1 MAYGGLITRHSTD
14 PGSSSGPSPPTTV
27 VEYRKDGTVSKMRS
41 HKGNIPILP
50 QTKLCPQ
57 CPAKFTRTTHLN
69 RHLRTHTG
77 ERLHRCDTCEAQFTR
92 SDLLTRHKKTC
103 GDPSHANRTRRRS
116 CQACANSKVK
126 CDLQQP
132 CSKCQARGKG
142 CVFVIRAPRSSA
154 VAKMTAAPAAVPEHL
169 AHPINGPGS
178 KIAGPLISLRPPSP
192 VASHPTSPHP
202 NVPPDRQ
209 GQCSYNWNASASGHL
224 ENQPEELGFYSDGS
238 SPSPPSETISSTG
251 DIGLSPP
258 SDPAAVQ
265 TQINTFYSSNE
276 VFEPF
281 LPSEI
286 PGYNTVSVGDNSTRE
301 GCLPHTPL
309 LSSSTEESLPF
320 ASQAVGVQ
328 RPHHTDTLLYP
339 PTSSQQVPSS
349 ADHSQRQCYTEDNY
363 IPQYTTAIDVC
374 YQALSEHQ
382 HYRHVDS
389 SEYTRNRTKPASP
402 YGSGGMWRTSCEGLV
417 SSPPQYNYPAKGAG
431 DAFCE
436 KPYRCPTT
444 NQPRVAIDYTN
455 HWAVPSE
462 MVRMAMSD
470 PSSRHVEGD
479 AQTSRSYRSE
489 CLTDV
494 IRWNGYNVMRRQV
507 TSTDFA

>member
-1 MAYGGLITRHSTD
+1 MAYGVLITHHSTD
-14 PGSSSGPSPPTTV
+14 PGSSSGPSPHTTV

-116 CQACANSKVK
+116 CQACASSKVK

-132 CSKCQARGKG
+132 CSKCQARGKE
-142 CVFVIRAPRSSA
+142 CVFAVRPPKSST
-154 VAKMTAAPAAVPEHL
+154 VAKMTAAPAVIPDHTAR
-169 AHPINGPGS
+169 PINGLGS
-178 KIAGPLISLRPPSP
+178 KFSAPPISFHHPSP
-192 VASHPTSPHP
+192 VVSHPRPLHP
-202 NVPPDRQ
+202 AVPSNRQ
-209 GQCSYNWNASASGHL
+209 GQCPYNWNAASDHL
-224 ENQPEELGFYSDGS
+224 ESRPEEVGIHSDGS
-238 SPSPPSETISSTG
+238 SPSPSEAISSTSDVG
-251 DIGLSPP
+251 PSPP
-258 SDPAAVQ
+258 SDPAVVQ
-265 TQINTFYSSNE
+265 NQVNTFYSNNE

-286 PGYNTVSVGDNSTRE
+286 TQYNTVSVDDNNTCE
-301 GCLPHTPL
+301 TCIPHTPL
-309 LSSSTEESLPF
+309 LSSSAEESLSF
-320 ASQAVGVQ
+320 ASQAAGVQQ
-328 RPHHTDTLLYP
+328 RPHHSDTLLYP
-339 PTSSQQVPSS
+339 PSSSQQVLAS
-349 ADHSQRQCYTEDNY
+349 AEHTRQCYAEDNC

-389 SEYTRNRTKPASP
+389 SEYTRSRTKSAGP
-402 YGSGGMWRTSCEGLV
+402 YSSGGAWRTSCEGLV
-417 SSPPQYNYPAKGAG
+417 NSQLQYNYPAKGAG
-431 DAFCE
+431 DAFSGE
-436 KPYRCPTT
+436 KPYRYPTT
-444 NQPRVAIDYTN
+444 NQPRAGIDYVN
-455 HWAVPSE
+455 HWSIPSE
-462 MVRMAMSD
+462 MVRVAMSD
-470 PSSRHVEGD
+470 PSSRHTEGD
-479 AQTSRSYRSE
+479 GQTSRSHRSE
-489 CLTDV
+489 CLADA
-494 IRWNGYNVMRRQV
+494 IRWNGHNIMRRQV

>member
-1 MAYGGLITRHSTD
+1 MAYSGLITRHCTD
-14 PGSSSGPSPPTTV
+14 PGSSAGPSPRTTV

-41 HKGNIPILP
+41 HKGNVPILP
-50 QTKLCPQ
+50 QTKLCPE

-132 CSKCQARGKG
+132 CSKCQARGKE
-142 CVFVIRAPRSSA
+142 CVFVVRPPRSST
-154 VAKMTAAPAAVPEHL
+154 VAKMTAASAIIPEHT
-169 AHPINGPGS
+169 ARPNNGLGS
-178 KIAGPLISLRPPSP
+178 KFSATPVSLQPSSP
-192 VASHPTSPHP
+192 VMSHPTSLHP
-202 NVPPDRQ
+202 SAPRDRQ
-209 GQCSYNWNASASGHL
+209 GRQCPYNWNASASDQL
-224 ENQPEELGFYSDGS
+224 ESRPEDLGFHSDGS
-238 SPSPPSETISSTG
+238 SPSPSEAISTTS
-251 DIGLSPP
+251 DIGPSPP

-265 TQINTFYSSNE
+265 NHINTFYSDNE

-281 LPSEI
+281 LPGEI
-286 PGYNTVSVGDNSTRE
+286 TGYNTVSVGDNSTRE
-301 GCLPHTPL
+301 AYIPHTPL
-309 LSSSTEESLPF
+309 LSSSAEESLPF
-320 ASQAVGVQ
+320 ASQGGGVQQ
-328 RPHHTDTLLYP
+328 RPHHSDTLLYP
-339 PTSSQQVPSS
+339 ASCSQQVLSS
-349 ADHSQRQCYTEDNY
+349 TEHARQCYAEDNL

-382 HYRHVDS
+382 HHRHVDS
-389 SEYTRNRTKPASP
+389 SEHTRSRAKPPGPS
-402 YGSGGMWRTSCEGLV
+402 STGGTWRNSCEGLV
-417 SSPPQYNYPAKGAG
+417 NSQFQFNYSAKSAG

-436 KPYRCPTT
+436 KPYRYPTT
-444 NQPRVAIDYTN
+444 NQPRVGIDYAN
-455 HWAVPSE
+455 HWPIPPE

-470 PSSRHVEGD
+470 PSRHVEGD
-479 AQTSRSYRSE
+479 GQTSRSHRSE
-489 CLTDV
+489 YLADA